1 MVEGAVEALS
11 EYISFIKDICFSQ
24 IRKRIVRLMKGKKP
38 SEIIGETDSS
48 TEPIT
53 AIVDSTGLTTTTKG
67 AYIEDKWRKEKRRF
81 VKLHILADRQKDRQ
95 NQGISSHVRAHRR
108 FKEICSSRKGD
119 IEEGK
124 DCKGVWRQRIRRK
137 EEFQHPS
144 WMNWKLN
151 RQSKSER
158 MLELWQEDLLLEGK
172 KLS

>member
-137 EEFQHPS
+137 EEFQHP
-144 WMNWKLN
+144 
-151 RQSKSER
+151 
-158 MLELWQEDLLLEGK
+158 G
-172 KLS
+172 